1 MTLQTISIASIDVGN
16 RLRVLNPAWVE
27 LLAEEISA
35 NGLQEP
41 IHVVARG
48 DRYQLVAGAR
58 RLAAVQL
65 LDRDVIDSY
74 VKPAE
79 TMADDAAVR
88 LAEIK
93 ADLLRDDLTVLD
105 RARYLAAWRAVHEQI
120 YPQPKRGRK
129 PAAAADGGE
138 EEMFATFANIFS
150 DAAKAALNLSQ
161 RAIYLLLKVA
171 SIDDQAATA
180 IALHPV
186 ANKQNEL
193 LALASQSPAMQAA
206 IVDMLMAEPAKAQS
220 VTEAL
225 MVLGATPLV
234 PAEPVYAKLSERFSR
249 LPEKDQF
256 AFFTMHES
264 AIDLWMAKRSAS
276 ATKAA

>member
-1 MTLQTISIASIDVGN
+1 MTLQTISIASIDAGN
-16 RLRVLNPAWVE
+16 RLRVLNPTWVK

-65 LDRDVIDSY
+65 LDRDVIDAY
-74 VKPAE
+74 VKPTE

-129 PAAAADGGE
+129 PAADGGD
-138 EEMFATFANIFS
+138 EEMIATFANIFS

-171 SIDDQAATA
+171 SIDDQTATA

-225 MVLGATPLV
+225 MVLGATPPV